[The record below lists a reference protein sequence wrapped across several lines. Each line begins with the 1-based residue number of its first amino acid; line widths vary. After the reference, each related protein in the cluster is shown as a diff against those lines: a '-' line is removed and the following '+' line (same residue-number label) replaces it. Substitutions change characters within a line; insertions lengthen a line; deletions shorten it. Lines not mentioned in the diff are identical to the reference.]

1 MAAQFGILA
10 AAGVAAAV
18 AVGGGVSY
26 AARDAQPGDSLY
38 SLRAS
43 LYHDVSG
50 DASADTDFLKMS
62 DLFSQADKADKD
74 NQFDASAKAD
84 IGARF
89 RTHIDAIEDRIATFE
104 AEGNTEASA
113 GLRRA
118 LEVHIRNYTRLF
130 GSYEDD
136 GDTSSS
142 SMASSNDSDASAS
155 SDDMDSS
162 ASMSAESSTE
172 ASVSS
177 DDDDSS
183 EASVGTSASAGGSLD
198 LSL

>member
-26 AARDAQPGDSLY
+26 AARDAQPGDPLY

-84 IGARF
+84 ISARF
-89 RTHIDAIEDRIATFE
+89 RTHIDAIEDRIAVFE
-104 AEGNTEASA
+104 AEGNTQASA

-136 GDTSSS
+136 DTSSS
-142 SMASSNDSDASAS
+142 SAASSDDGDASAS

-162 ASMSAESSTE
+162 ASMSAESSAE
-172 ASVSS
+172 ASISS
-177 DDDDSS
+177 DDDDESS
-183 EASVGTSASAGGSLD
+183 DASVGASASAAGSLD